1 MDERIA
7 MEKVVAETN
16 VAAFGERAELS
27 PPARR
32 TRRMWLREGLAE
44 RAHVAMR

>member
-16 VAAFGERAELS
+16 VAAFGE
-27 PPARR
+27 
-32 TRRMWLREGLAE
+32 TRRIKSDGAQDEAY
-44 RAHVAMR
+44 VA